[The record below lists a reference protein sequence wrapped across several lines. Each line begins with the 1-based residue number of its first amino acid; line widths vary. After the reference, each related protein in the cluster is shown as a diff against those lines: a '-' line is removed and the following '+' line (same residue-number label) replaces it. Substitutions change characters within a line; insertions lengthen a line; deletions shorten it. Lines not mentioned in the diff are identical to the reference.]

1 MMRSMTLRRLPV
13 LLVSVLLLS
22 ACSHKPLKAPCD
34 LDEGKPTAVVG
45 AVLASLL
52 PESLVALVADDGPC
66 GPLRRIGQD

>member
-45 AVLASLL
+45 AVLASQL

>member
-1 MMRSMTLRRLPV
+1 MMRSMTLRRFPV

-34 LDEGKPTAVVG
+34 LNEGKPAVMIG

-52 PESLVALVADDGPC
+52 PESLVALMADDGPC
-66 GPLRRIGQD
+66 GPFRRLGQD